1 MKNFKPCYYLIA
13 LSILL
18 VNCSKDETIETIE
31 NTNPGPFSVSILETR
46 MDGANIGWTQSV
58 DNDNDTVTY
67 SIYLNNQRVSNGG
80 SALVFNFTNLNPE
93 TNYEGHI
100 IAEDGKGGTKQV
112 NFAFKTEPDIEE
124 ENIDNPDLELI
135 GGQGAFT
142 ITPGSGIMSGE
153 TSVNLK
159 IIFDDLKIQ
168 IPNDSL
174 DYRIEWKTNGAYG
187 SFENEGNEADILDLD
202 GIIYTSINTETTTGE
217 EKFRATLY
225 TRPKGSNETFTLKGS
240 AITSLSIL
248 NEPNKKYFVL
258 TPIYTV
264 TFLANEPC
272 TAGASDVRNLLDNA
286 IYVNEVANAKS
297 YSLKITEIVSGP
309 SKYDL
314 WDTKTAPDLFYS
326 WNQGNTS
333 YLNTNTDP
341 AVSNAAFTFSLASS
355 GINTCNPD
363 YSDSVGWISGT
374 RGIGQLTVTLE

>member
-1 MKNFKPCYYLIA
+1 MKNMKTPLLIIA
-13 LSILL
+13 LLFIVSLG
-18 VNCSKDETIETIE
+18 CTKDES
-31 NTNPGPFSVSILETR
+31 PILEEQIEQGEER
-46 MDGANIGWTQSV
+46 G
-58 DNDNDTVTY
+58 
-67 SIYLNNQRVSNGG
+67 
-80 SALVFNFTNLNPE
+80 
-93 TNYEGHI
+93 
-100 IAEDGKGGTKQV
+100 
-112 NFAFKTEPDIEE
+112 EE
-124 ENIDNPDLELI
+124 ETEEEVEEEEIPNPDLDLV

-187 SFENEGNEADILDLD
+187 SFEDEVNEADILDVD
-202 GIIYTSINTETTTGE
+202 GITYTSINTETTTGE

-225 TRPKGSNETFTLKGS
+225 SRTKGSNETFTLNGS

-309 SKYDL
+309 SKYAL
-314 WDTKTAPDLFYS
+314 WDAIVAPDLTYS